1 MDIAVIGSGI
11 SGLSAAYALRHDHRV
26 ALYEAE
32 PEPGGHVK
40 TVSVATAGGPLA
52 VDTGFIVYN
61 EPTYPR
67 FSGLLAELGVETQ
80 PTEMS
85 LGHTCRACGL
95 EFSSLGARGMFA
107 QPSSLLQASHWRMI
121 ADIRRF
127 YGVARGRLDED
138 RRTRETLGAFLDE
151 GGYGIA
157 FRNHFL
163 VPVVSAVWSTS
174 AAEIMDFPVDY
185 LLRFLDNHGLIG
197 FRKSHPWRTLTGGS
211 KTYVE
216 RILERLPVGS
226 VRVDDPVARVLRDI
240 RSVTVVTESGA
251 SDRFD
256 GVVMATHADVT
267 LALLSDADAAEREA
281 LERFEYTTNDVVL
294 HTDESML
301 PARAWA
307 RGAWNVDTVD
317 CRQPGRQLTMT
328 YYMNRLQR
336 LPGETHYC
344 TSVNPG
350 DLVDPAKVIL
360 ARPMSHPKYTFRT
373 LDGQAALG
381 RLQGHRRT
389 LYAGAHLGYGFHEDG
404 CRSGFEAAERIAA
417 GILAAAA
424 PSAEVAAGAEVGAAV
439 PVGAA

>member
-11 SGLSAAYALRHDHRV
+11 SGLSAAYALREEHRV

-40 TVSVATAGGPLA
+40 TVAVATPDGPLA

-67 FSGLLAELGVETQ
+67 FTRLLAELGVETQ

-95 EFSSLGARGMFA
+95 EFSSLGVRGMFA
-107 QPSSLLQASHWRMI
+107 QPSSLLHASHWRMI

-127 YGVARGRLDED
+127 YSVARARLDAD
-138 RRTRETLGAFLDE
+138 LWTRETLGAFLDE
-151 GGYGIA
+151 GGYGVA
-157 FRNHFL
+157 FRSHFL

-197 FRKSHPWRTLTGGS
+197 FGKGHPWRTIKGGS

-216 RILERLPVGS
+216 RIQDRLPEGS
-226 VRVDDPVARVLRDI
+226 IRAGDPVVRVLRAPDG
-240 RSVTVVTESGA
+240 VTVVTASGA
-251 SDRFD
+251 SGRFD
-256 GVVMATHADVT
+256 GVIMATHADVT
-267 LALLSDADAAEREA
+267 LALLADADDEERDA
-281 LERFEYTTNDVVL
+281 LGLFEYTTNDVVL
-294 HTDESML
+294 HTDETML
-301 PARAWA
+301 PRREGA
-307 RGAWNVDTVD
+307 RGSWNVDTVD
-317 CRQPGRQLTMT
+317 CRRPGRQLTMT
-328 YYMNRLQR
+328 YFMNRLQH
-336 LPGETHYC
+336 LPGKTAYC

-350 DLVDPAKVIL
+350 DLVDPSTVIVTR
-360 ARPMSHPKYTFRT
+360 AMSHPKYTFRT

-404 CRSGFEAAERIAA
+404 CRSGFEAAERVAA
-417 GILAAAA
+417 GILERTASA
-424 PSAEVAAGAEVGAAV
+424 AEVEATPVDAV
-439 PVGAA
+439 PVVAA